1 MENLNSDCLLKEF
14 YIPSYIMVPDSPVEH
29 LSYVPSY
36 PVIVFINTKS
46 GGQLGGQL
54 LVTCHEL
61 LNTVQVF
68 DVGKD
73 APDKV
78 LHNLYRNFKRLK
90 SNGDNLAAEI
100 EGRLR
105 LIVAGGD
112 GTISWLLGVISDLNL
127 AQPPP
132 VATMPLGTG
141 NNIPYSFGWGKKNPG
156 IDRESVKSFLDRVMK
171 AREMKVD
178 SWHIIMRMHAP
189 EDCSCDPIALPELPH
204 SLHMFRRVS
213 PTNVL
218 NMEDYHTFRGG
229 FWNYFSMG
237 MDAQVSYAF
246 HSERK
251 LHPEKFKNQLGNQRT
266 YLKLGCTQ
274 GWFCTSLCH
283 PTSRNIAQ
291 LAEVKIMKKHGQWE
305 KLHIPRSIRSIVC
318 LNLPSFS
325 GGLNPW
331 GTPSRRK
338 KQDRDLTPPF
348 VDDGLLEIVGFKDAW
363 HGLVLLTP
371 GGHGTRLAQ
380 AHRIK
385 FEFHKGAADHAY
397 MRMDGEPWKQPLPR
411 DDGKVIVEISHRGQI
426 KMLAAPDNCI
436 AKSIHDTTSSS
447 SVASHHTEESCIE
460 GSEDSE
466 SEERKKFGAAV
477 SFRSSDDRGIIL

>member
-251 LHPEKFKNQLGNQRT
+251 LHPEKFKNQLGNQEYSSACRGQDHEET
-266 YLKLGCTQ
+266 WSVGK
-274 GWFCTSLCH
+274 
-283 PTSRNIAQ
+283 IAHSSQ
-291 LAEVKIMKKHGQWE
+291 
-305 KLHIPRSIRSIVC
+305 
-318 LNLPSFS
+318 
-325 GGLNPW
+325 
-331 GTPSRRK
+331 
-338 KQDRDLTPPF
+338 RDLTPPF

-436 AKSIHDTTSSS
+436 AKSIQDTTSSS